1 MARERCQKRSI
12 QDSLED
18 IKERMKEKRIQKL
31 AKVARVNKALTTVAK
46 TKIISNRSFVMK
58 TTQAN
63 NKALALA
70 LQAEKEKMRQAQD
83 IILQLKGE
91 QQVLMIKLF
100 MLKRKLDSQKS
111 SDAVETRML
120 ALREILS
127 KASHNL
133 LETANLLGPAQELC
147 SKSPNQKFCSPI
159 DKDLSPLPAPFFMP
173 RRVLSTNSTYVDG
186 LSLEA
191 RVAKSTAGS
200 NALTEM
206 LQSSE
211 KMAVPTSRTLPG
223 RQASVDPNH
232 LKADLENDNYTD
244 TGDAESF
251 VLPKGVSTRK
261 SVLKR
266 KNCSYTEE
274 ISLCTLKEDS
284 ESSRIT
290 EDLELKSSNVMCA
303 DLEELSKTVGD
314 PNKESGAKAVDAE
327 PLLSHAENPYLDE
340 IFERGTSC
348 EIGEMK
354 YLIPEQKVKVL
365 TRKNNDDQLKTERG
379 RREKSQ
385 GSSSVPLKKPW
396 ENARPRA
403 RSKSRDRN
411 QSKQK
416 SAPKEKIN
424 LSLGCNDAF
433 DFNFEESIHVTP
445 FRQNPKP
452 EEDEASM
459 KQFESSCSEDSSFE
473 DDLDDSLYKPYK
485 NKAKY
490 RQCSTESEALHMRPR
505 SKRNLMA
512 KQKQLLDEKEN
523 RSVIKSP
530 RAKPL
535 IVQSSEVSLVSEGER
550 KMNRDLQ
557 GDMMLKEE
565 RANKFSLERN
575 CNQNNKKTV
584 EQMHLQVPRF
594 SLNDIT
600 NISASSN
607 QTKKLSCP
615 LLDSGEREK
624 VEMPAFKRRRTV
636 TVNYKEPN
644 LNGKLRRG
652 DQYTDTQ
659 FLHSPIYKTKHS
671 KNQKSIKKEHLS
683 KYNEAFVG
691 CC

>member
-147 SKSPNQKFCSPI
+147 SKSPLNKS
-159 DKDLSPLPAPFFMP
+159 MP

-211 KMAVPTSRTLPG
+211 KMAVPTSRTLPAFKKKKKNK
-223 RQASVDPNH
+223 RFHRLQDAQISRLDLREH
-232 LKADLENDNYTD
+232 LVA
-244 TGDAESF
+244 
-251 VLPKGVSTRK
+251 KGVSTRK

-303 DLEELSKTVGD
+303 DLEE
-314 PNKESGAKAVDAE
+314 AVDAE

-523 RSVIKSP
+523 RT
-530 RAKPL
+530 
-535 IVQSSEVSLVSEGER
+535 EGER

-575 CNQNNKKTV
+575 CNQNNKKTVSRLVCSNTIGGVTTEVEKKVFDCSIDFNLLFVSV